1 MHPKKNRTEI
11 KMAEETTQNTEQAIQ
26 AEAEKAVKT
35 EGTSV
40 STASPVEKDAR
51 EPAFENLVET
61 DSKSGGKENK
71 LDLLLDLDMS
81 VSVELGKTT
90 MMIKDI
96 MELGRGSII
105 EFDKLVSEPVNVLIN
120 GRKMAEGEVVVVDK
134 HFGIRITSM
143 VDPSERLKG
152 LKK

>member
-1 MHPKKNRTEI
+1 
-11 KMAEETTQNTEQAIQ
+11 MADDVIQN
-26 AEAEKAVKT
+26 AELEKATHKEVR
-35 EGTSV
+35 
-40 STASPVEKDAR
+40 D
-51 EPAFENLVET
+51 PAFENLTET
-61 DSKSGGKENK
+61 DTRTPGSENK
-71 LDLLLDLDMS
+71 LDLLLDLNLA

-96 MELGRGSII
+96 LELGRGSII
-105 EFDKLVSEPVNVLIN
+105 EFDKLVSEPVDILVN

-152 LKK
+152 LRK